1 MPLRRWQ
8 DNADSCNRPH
18 YNKQD
23 GLYIHMQDDAGHY
36 TIVYASKANRGKMSR
51 SIKLYWDG
59 CLVATQYRWV
69 EIIQSKENVD
79 EEEAWEMF
87 REAVRDQ
94 FLTLYDDNF
103 K

>member
-1 MPLRRWQ
+1 
-8 DNADSCNRPH
+8 
-18 YNKQD
+18 
-23 GLYIHMQDDAGHY
+23 
-36 TIVYASKANRGKMSR
+36 MSR

-87 REAVRDQ
+87 NEAVRDK